1 MRASLLFLA
10 ALLASVTAK
19 YECYKTPG
27 PKTLPYCVNM
37 PDKIP
42 DDHVNGRLPTI
53 LYLSGSGTFG
63 TASEIEKLSTF
74 DGMGKVLSNYRSGN
88 ISEVNKLA
96 TERFI
101 TIIPIAPKQR
111 VDNSSLP
118 NKHYLPEYVNNAYW
132 QAASHYPVDRD
143 RLYTVGYSGG
153 CRGTIRMNEKYPNRP
168 AAAVCV
174 AGGAEK
180 PGSQYLVEH
189 PMPETFTGLKNLT
202 AIPIK
207 IFAGTKDMTAPQTP
221 IDTAKELQR
230 LGSKVVDLTVL
241 ENDHDGLQTQPFTAD
256 LLRWLLT
263 YKHPKAGSTGCRNN
277 SRKRSMRSIV

>member
-1 MRASLLFLA
+1 MTDSELSRLFPVLGSALITINTRHSQSFQLTTPPTGMRASLLFLA

-63 TASEIEKLSTF
+63 TASEIEKLVRLPFSLSTKTCSRSGATFGSTVLTTLFMQFQSTF

-118 NKHYLPEYVNNAYW
+118 NKHYLPEVSEE
-132 QAASHYPVDRD
+132 SHSY
-143 RLYTVGYSGG
+143 
-153 CRGTIRMNEKYPNRP
+153 
-168 AAAVCV
+168 A
-174 AGGAEK
+174 
-180 PGSQYLVEH
+180 Q
-189 PMPETFTGLKNLT
+189 
-202 AIPIK
+202 
-207 IFAGTKDMTAPQTP
+207 
-221 IDTAKELQR
+221 
-230 LGSKVVDLTVL
+230 
-241 ENDHDGLQTQPFTAD
+241 
-256 LLRWLLT
+256 
-263 YKHPKAGSTGCRNN
+263 
-277 SRKRSMRSIV
+277 